1 MVSIG
6 AKCTMY
12 VFCLVLRFY
21 TAQRICIICQT
32 FACGRVWSRVSQYL
46 RVDVGRSVHFTVELT
61 WQFEANIDICKKIPD
76 ARESRGSLLATR
88 SPMRLVRKLCDG
100 GVLYCSNCVKIRK
113 LLYFN
118 INLLSQDTVNLLFF
132 FLFFS
137 PRRHAMRYNVCD
149 NTCWRRTKKK
159 KLWKSKRTFLLF
171 FSFSFC
177 VPVPTT
183 ENTGKILML
192 CIWWSWGVIKF
203 LFALR
208 LIHIYCKW

>member
-1 MVSIG
+1 
-6 AKCTMY
+6 MY
-12 VFCLVLRFY
+12 VFCLVLRFCF
-21 TAQRICIICQT
+21 AQRICIICQT
-32 FACGRVWSRVSQYL
+32 FARGRVWSCVSQYL
-46 RVDVGRSVHFTVELT
+46 GVDVGRSVHFCRISRDSLKRISMCV
-61 WQFEANIDICKKIPD
+61 KKITD
-76 ARESRGSLLATR
+76 REN
-88 SPMRLVRKLCDG
+88 LVDLPLRRDRRCGWCESYAAAEFYIVAIASKSANYYTLI
-100 GVLYCSNCVKIRK
+100 LIY
-113 LLYFN
+113 
-118 INLLSQDTVNLLFF
+118 SQDTVNLLLFFLFF

-159 KLWKSKRTFLLF
+159 KLRKSKRTFLL